1 MGNDNDFLD
10 RVFESSY
17 FRTWEKTFDY
27 DGDASRYEFFIF
39 IFCTSI
45 IFIFVFFTPIIALE
59 LQRMDVNLLKNI
71 DISGMG
77 LFIYFFIIPCFPVL
91 FIAPFISLTVRR
103 LNGVAYRKF
112 LTLALVGGGLLTYY
126 MLVSIYLHTGSI
138 NIFRIYHYNAMYNVY
153 LCFLGLVLALF
164 PLYFC
169 LRTTGVK

>member
-77 LFIYFFIIPCFPVL
+77 LFIYFFYNSMFSCF
-91 FIAPFISLTVRR
+91 IYCAIYIS
-103 LNGVAYRKF
+103 YCP
-112 LTLALVGGGLLTYY
+112 TLEWG
-126 MLVSIYLHTGSI
+126 
-138 NIFRIYHYNAMYNVY
+138 
-153 LCFLGLVLALF
+153 
-164 PLYFC
+164 C
-169 LRTTGVK
+169 LS